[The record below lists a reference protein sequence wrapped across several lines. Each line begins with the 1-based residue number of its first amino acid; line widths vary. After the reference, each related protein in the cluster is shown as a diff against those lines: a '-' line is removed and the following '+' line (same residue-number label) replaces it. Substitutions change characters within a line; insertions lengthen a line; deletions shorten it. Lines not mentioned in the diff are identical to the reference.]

1 MRIRKK
7 TVIAVLGLCIATYIY
22 VHLNYMSFSNYMDP
36 PWNRVQRCSNSNQ
49 ELRQLVDL
57 ASEVHRVL
65 TKLNIDHWLMYG
77 SIFGAMRMEGPLPWD
92 NDVDIGFCGDCSRFD
107 SFGTI
112 ENFLTPFKE
121 AGLIVTNKWTQSG
134 TIVFSR
140 PNQTLTVDLFAFY
153 EHNGWKKRRGLESWL
168 FFVNYNYH
176 HTFPSWVVKPPLP
189 QTKFGHSSISVPKGE
204 FEILKHLYKDNWW
217 KEMRPRGC

>member
-1 MRIRKK
+1 
-7 TVIAVLGLCIATYIY
+7 
-22 VHLNYMSFSNYMDP
+22 MSFSNYMNP
-36 PWNRVQRCSNSNQ
+36 PWNPVRRCSNSRHDLQ
-49 ELRQLVDL
+49 QLVDL
-57 ASEVHRVL
+57 AYDVHQVL

-92 NDVDIGFCGDCSRFD
+92 NDVDIGFSGDCA
-107 SFGTI
+107 SFASFESI
-112 ENFLTPFKE
+112 DNFLIPFKD

-140 PNQTLTVDLFAFY
+140 PNQTLTVDLFALY

-176 HTFPSWVVKPPLP
+176 HTFPSWVVEPPLP
-189 QTKFGHSSISVPKGE
+189 QAKFGHFNIPLPKGG
-204 FEILKHLYKDNWW
+204 FEILKYLYRDNWW
-217 KEMRPRGC
+217 KEMRPRGCGKY